1 MQYPLVVAGWR
12 YRVGRA
18 SRRPIDGAC
27 QARRAP
33 LVHSWNRRRDVA
45 RVPVCRLAWWN
56 RARVRARAILITHTT
71 RLAPGLTQALAE
83 TITDCGRR
91 AFILSRRIKETRTM
105 EIKALVFDVFGTVV
119 DWRTAVIDELRAL
132 GERHGVAGDWVAFA
146 DAWKAAYRPGLEQ
159 VNNGALRWTN
169 VDVIF
174 RRRLDELLRQYGLA
188 SVPEEERD
196 HLNRVWCRPN
206 AWPDAVPGLTRL
218 KTRHVLATLSNG
230 NFAWLVAIARHCG
243 LPFDCILTA
252 ENCRRYKPAP
262 ETYRMA
268 IELLAQPPECL
279 LMVASHNYDLAA
291 ARSHGMRTAFFPR
304 RENGPTQTTD
314 QAPEQA
320 WDFVVDD
327 LEALA
332 AALGC

>member
-1 MQYPLVVAGWR
+1 
-12 YRVGRA
+12 
-18 SRRPIDGAC
+18 
-27 QARRAP
+27 
-33 LVHSWNRRRDVA
+33 
-45 RVPVCRLAWWN
+45 
-56 RARVRARAILITHTT
+56 
-71 RLAPGLTQALAE
+71 
-83 TITDCGRR
+83 
-91 AFILSRRIKETRTM
+91 M

-119 DWRTAVIDELRAL
+119 DWRTAVVSELRVL
-132 GERHGVAGDWVAFA
+132 GERHGVTGDWEACA

-159 VNNGALRWTN
+159 VNRGELPWTN

-174 RRRLDELLRQYGLA
+174 RRRLEELLPEYGLA
-188 SVPEEERD
+188 VLSETERD
-196 HLNRVWCRPN
+196 HLNRVWCRPV
-206 AWPDAVPGLTRL
+206 AWPDSMPGLTRL
-218 KTRHVLATLSNG
+218 KTRYVLATLSNA

-279 LMVASHNYDLAA
+279 LMVASHNYDLVA

-304 RENGPTQTTD
+304 HEYEPGQAADQEPQQT
-314 QAPEQA
+314 

-332 AALGC
+332 TALGC

>member
-1 MQYPLVVAGWR
+1 MT
-12 YRVGRA
+12 GRGMHA
-18 SRRPIDGAC
+18 F
-27 QARRAP
+27 
-33 LVHSWNRRRDVA
+33 VHS
-45 RVPVCRLAWWN
+45 
-56 RARVRARAILITHTT
+56 
-71 RLAPGLTQALAE
+71 Q
-83 TITDCGRR
+83 
-91 AFILSRRIKETRTM
+91 RIKEMRTM

-119 DWRTAVIDELRAL
+119 DWRTAVIDELCVF
-132 GERHGVAGDWVAFA
+132 GERQSVAGDWEAFA
-146 DAWKAAYRPGLEQ
+146 DAWKAAYRPGLQQ
-159 VNNGALRWTN
+159 VNSGELPWTN

-174 RRRLDELLRQYGLA
+174 RRRLDELLPQYGLA
-188 SVPEEERD
+188 SLPEDERA

-206 AWPDAVPGLTRL
+206 AWPDSVPGLKRL

-291 ARSHGMRTAFFPR
+291 ARGHGMRTAFLPR
-304 RENGPTQTTD
+304 RETGPAQTTD
-314 QAPEQA
+314 QKPEQA